1 MAAIKTCEEY
11 VLRELENTQRENELL
26 KTEKQKL
33 EEQSKEQLEKL
44 EKENAEI
51 LKENE
56 RLKDFMKKLVK
67 KTTLKKACDNKTDIV
82 YIELYGWYKG
92 EKELIDELKKYINVK
107 EEGNE

>member
-1 MAAIKTCEEY
+1 MAVIKTCEEY
-11 VLRELENTQRENELL
+11 VLRELENTQKENELL

-33 EEQSKEQLEKL
+33 EEQSKEQIEKL

-56 RLKDFMKKLVK
+56 NLKDFLKKLVK

-92 EKELIDELKKYINVK
+92 EKEIIDELKKYINVK
-107 EEGNE
+107 EEDNE

>member
-11 VLRELENTQRENELL
+11 VLRELENAQRENETL
-26 KTEKQKL
+26 KIEKQKL
-33 EEQSKEQLEKL
+33 KELTDEYIKKL
-44 EKENAEI
+44 EKENDEI

-56 RLKDFMKKLVK
+56 RLKDFLKKLVK

-92 EKELIDELKKYINVK
+92 EKELIDELKKYK
-107 EEGNE
+107 EEDNE

>member
-11 VLRELENTQRENELL
+11 VLRELENTQKENELL
-26 KTEKQKL
+26 KTENQKL
-33 EEQSKEQLEKL
+33 EEQSKEQIEKL
-44 EKENAEI
+44 EKENTEI

-56 RLKDFMKKLVK
+56 NLKDFLKKLVK

-92 EKELIDELKKYINVK
+92 EKELIDELKKYNT
-107 EEGNE
+107 EEDNEN